1 MKRLIILFLAIVLC
15 GSALAYDFK
24 VPVKGYT
31 LYFTIIDEDEKAV
44 EITSPMPDGN
54 YRWMGYTVPGGI
66 LDIPAEVEYE
76 GVRYTVVSVGE
87 RAFSGVVE
95 ITGLIIPNTVTDI
108 GPYAFSYCT
117 SLSGTVTIG
126 EEVISIG
133 RSAFYGCG
141 SITALAFNAVNCESM
156 GGTRSGTVFGNC
168 RSLSKITFG
177 SHVKRIPDYAFA
189 GMDAL
194 KFEWNMPHDL
204 EYIGE
209 YAFAYCNSIYGTL
222 RLPDGVKKVG
232 AYAFAQCHSMRQLE
246 IPARI
251 QNIDQRA
258 FYQCVNLAQIK
269 VFAMVPPKIGADA
282 FLGIGGAILNVPCIS
297 VDRYRQASEWNRIYN
312 IKAME
317 PCTLDIYVSVSNPEA
332 GFIIGDGNY
341 RVGDTATLV
350 AVCRAGYGFKGW
362 SDGNTDNPRRVRVE
376 DTVSYVA
383 VMQES
388 EVIHEVEYVHDTTY
402 MDGIEVVYEYYEV
415 NDVAEPIASQDE
427 VIYNSDKRRLDV
439 PVDKKDLVGVAL
451 YNDAGVCV
459 LTGKPRHGHINMRR
473 FPSGYYVVRVSTVDN
488 EQILR
493 FFHNKNKQ

>member
-1 MKRLIILFLAIVLC
+1 MKRLFILLLAIGFC
-15 GSALAYDFK
+15 GSTLAYDFK

-31 LYFTIIDEDEKAV
+31 LYFTIIDEDDNAV
-44 EITSPMPDGN
+44 EITSPMADGN
-54 YRWMGYTVPGGI
+54 YRWMGYSVPGGV
-66 LDIPAEVEYE
+66 LEIPAEVEYE

-87 RAFSGVVE
+87 RAFSGVAE
-95 ITGLIIPNTVTDI
+95 ITGLLLPKTVTEI

-117 SLSGTVTIG
+117 ALSGTVTIG
-126 EEVISIG
+126 EEIVAIG

-141 SITALAFNAVNCESM
+141 SITAVNFNAVNCESM

-168 RSLSKITFG
+168 RSLSRISFG

-194 KFEWNMPHDL
+194 QFEWNMPRDL

-209 YAFAYCNSIYGTL
+209 YAFAYCNSIYGAL
-222 RLPDGVKKVG
+222 RLPEGVKRVG

-258 FYQCVNLAQIK
+258 FYQCVNLSQIK
-269 VFAMVPPKIGADA
+269 VYAMVPPSVGADA
-282 FLGIGGAILNVPCIS
+282 FLGIGGAVMYVPCIS

-312 IKAME
+312 IRAME
-317 PCTLDIYVSVSNPEA
+317 PCTLDIYATVNNPAA
-332 GFIIGDGNY
+332 GSIFGDGNY

-350 AVCRAGYGFKGW
+350 AVCHAGYGFKGW

-383 VMQES
+383 IMQEA

-402 MDGIEVVYEYYEV
+402 MEGVEVVYEYYEI
-415 NDVAEPIASQDE
+415 NDVAEPITSQE
-427 VIYNSDKRRLDV
+427 EITYNSAKRRV
-439 PVDKKDLVGVAL
+439 EIPIDKPSIVGVAL
-451 YNDAGVCV
+451 YNDAGVC
-459 LTGKPRHGHINMRR
+459 LFTGKPRHGYVNMRR
-473 FPSGYYVVRVSTVDN
+473 FQSGYYVIRVSTVDD
-488 EQILR
+488 EVILR
-493 FFHNKNKQ
+493 FFHKKNK